1 MAKTTNWDKVKN
13 KRFEEQAAYRDVHD
27 SQNLNRGVQG
37 EISSKLGRRIA
48 SIVISVLSA
57 VVIFI
62 VGILAVN
69 IFEMW
74 NSFIGN
80 STSGSSII
88 LDGPQLSTD
97 VMSDWKLWAASI
109 VGGMLMWLIVNQRMM
124 LSWKSENSMND
135 QTDIN
140 PHTDD
145 QYVMLPEEIQ
155 RTFDWFPDAGAHSA
169 VAPSSM
175 ISHVAISK
183 KGIKSVKVA
192 KRYKKDTPITFTD
205 ADGNEVSDKA
215 LKGEIMTDPDGNTLY
230 ETVSLIDEEFGQ
242 DLFSASG
249 IPAKEKSIRK
259 PYQVVDV
266 PYNPKNA
273 DGVRENRDKLA
284 YDTVGDLINKD
295 WELPEYETQRPA
307 GAYIVDTAPV
317 NTMVLAITRAGK
329 GQTLIEPTID
339 MWTRE
344 KRQHNILVNDPK
356 GELLVKF
363 FVPATVRGYEV
374 VQFNLINS
382 MKTDIYNPL
391 GYAANAAREGDFTQA
406 AAYVENIGD
415 VFFPK
420 EGADDPMWPN
430 AANNAFKRS
439 AFGLID
445 YYLEEEKQLRRD
457 AEKHGTDPK
466 IVSQAIDDMWGKVT
480 LYNAY
485 QLFVIL
491 SAKKSADEDIIKV
504 DDDEVVSEK
513 DYLTLFFD
521 ATAKLPRNSMR
532 NLVRNTDNALRAM
545 AGSDKTIASVY
556 GIALTAMS
564 FFTDPTISTLTS
576 GKPSQNFDAQGLSFP
591 RRIGV
596 RFSPEY
602 LARYRMVGNQ
612 AIWSAYEDSGYE
624 RRLLNDGAVELSD
637 GTVLDKHGKP
647 LPEGAKKPK
656 SDSFEHSQLI
666 DTTGW
671 ARYFFDGKFKKRK
684 AYLKLEIRNP
694 ETQLLIKTFYFE
706 LELMYKTSLNGKSYV
721 KDPVLN
727 TKIVKDG
734 VLREMH
740 RRKDGKFGYRQ
751 SMVNKKYRDIL
762 SSDEDLKLI
771 KVPAFSQTT
780 VNYSERPKAVFLIT
794 PPHLMSY
801 AKLILIL
808 VKQMVDVNF
817 SSSYMTKS
825 NQKPLYK
832 TRYMLDELGNLQ
844 SEGHGIPA
852 LQTMLSI
859 GLGQEQQFTLIL
871 QTLQQLRD
879 VYGDSVDKIIQGNTN
894 NIVFLKSTDD
904 AMLETLSKL
913 SGKTH
918 ESLVESKTITRDNER
933 MLNQNEG
940 RISYTMA
947 TKERPVI
954 RFEDLLFMAERNSV
968 VYRAGSNPIWNR
980 NRTILPMSWRLN
992 ANTISLP
999 GKEFSLQTVPTLS
1012 SAMEFDIKKNQPD
1025 FYKMLDKRL
1034 KQARLFDSTRQRYME
1049 VYNYS
1054 EHEMEQ
1060 LDEDVLSD
1068 ELMDSINFR
1077 ISNATAS
1084 GSNGEAEDWQQAGY
1098 SSKEDYIQ
1106 ALMEEQYSTGGN
1118 DLAIS
1123 ALPNTEL
1130 TESVAEIQTKVD
1142 SHNELKYGNGLLSY
1156 SMFISEAGQINGQLH
1171 RLLSEAYQD
1180 SIAHFERDPQFRVD
1194 PNTKELFDAN
1204 RNVIY
1209 VKSMLGVNRE
1219 DYDRIVNEESNEN
1232 SRVFG
1237 EDSVSEST
1245 LTFEV
1250 TDDFVRYLTSL
1261 NSWSGIANGRFDAKV
1276 SALYRNQK
1284 MF

>member
-1 MAKTTNWDKVKN
+1 MAKKTNWDKVKDR
-13 KRFEEQAAYRDVHD
+13 RFEDQAAYRDVHD
-27 SQNLNRGVQG
+27 SQNLNRGAQG
-37 EISSKLGRRIA
+37 DISSKTGRRVAAIL
-48 SIVISVLSA
+48 I
-57 VVIFI
+57 
-62 VGILAVN
+62 GILAVFVIFFVCIVAINIWTLWNDLITPSDDGSN
-69 IFEMW
+69 IFM
-74 NSFIGN
+74 N
-80 STSGSSII
+80 
-88 LDGPQLSTD
+88 GPNFSTD
-97 VMSDWKLWAASI
+97 MMTSWKVWMVSL
-109 VGGMLMWLIVNQRMM
+109 VGGLLMWLIMNQKMM
-124 LSWKSENSMND
+124 LSWESENSMND

-155 RTFDWFPDAGAHSA
+155 RAFDWFPDAGAHSA

-175 ISHVAISK
+175 ISHIAIDK
-183 KGIKSVKVA
+183 KGIKSVKVP
-192 KRYKKDTPITFTD
+192 KRYKKDTVLKFID
-205 ADGNEVSDKA
+205 DDGNEVTEKM
-215 LKGEIMTDPDGNTLY
+215 LKGEIMTDDDGETIY
-230 ETVSLIDEEFGQ
+230 EKVPLIDEEFGQ
-242 DLFSASG
+242 ELFSASG
-249 IPAKEKSIRK
+249 IPAKEKDIRK
-259 PYQVVDV
+259 PYQVVKV
-266 PYNPKNA
+266 PYNPKNEE
-273 DGVRENRDKLA
+273 GVREDRDKLA
-284 YDTVGDLINKD
+284 YDTVGDLINND
-295 WELPEYETQRPA
+295 WEFPEYETQRPA

-466 IVSQAIDDMWGKVT
+466 IVAQAIDDMWGKVT

-491 SAKKSADEDIIKV
+491 SAKKSSDESIIKI
-504 DDDEVVSEK
+504 DEDEVVKEK

-591 RRIGV
+591 RRVGV

-602 LARYRMVGNQ
+602 MARNRVTGNQ
-612 AIWSAYEDSGYE
+612 AIWSAYEDSSFK
-624 RRLLNDGAVELSD
+624 RKLLNGGAVELDD
-637 GTVLDKHGKP
+637 GTVLDKHGEP
-647 LPEGAKKPK
+647 LPKDAKKPK
-656 SDSFEHSQLI
+656 ADDFEHKQLI

-727 TKIVKDG
+727 TKIIKDG
-734 VLREMH
+734 VLRELH
-740 RRKDGKFGYRQ
+740 KRKDGKFGYRQ
-751 SMVNKKYRDIL
+751 TMVDKRYREIL
-762 SSDEDLKLI
+762 SKDDELKVV
-771 KVPAFSQTT
+771 KVPAFTQTT
-780 VNYSERPKAVFLIT
+780 VNYTERPKMVFLIT

-817 SSSYMTKS
+817 SGSYMTKS

-933 MLNQNEG
+933 ILNRNEG
-940 RISYTMA
+940 KISYTMA

-992 ANTISLP
+992 ANTIKLP

-1025 FYKMLDKRL
+1025 FYAMLDKRL
-1034 KQARLFDSTRQRYME
+1034 KQAQLVDQIRQRYQE
-1049 VYNYS
+1049 VYAYS

-1068 ELMDSINFR
+1068 ELMDAINSITGV
-1077 ISNATAS
+1077 SDHDDV
-1084 GSNGEAEDWQQAGY
+1084 GDEPMWQQAGY
-1098 SSKEDYIQ
+1098 SS
-1106 ALMEEQYSTGGN
+1106 EEAYYMDLQQEQNSMGGN
-1118 DLAIS
+1118 DLAL
-1123 ALPNTEL
+1123 AGKPNVEL
-1130 TESVAEIQTKVD
+1130 EEEVAMLDQQVN
-1142 SHNELKYGNGLLSY
+1142 SHNQLIYGNGLLSY
-1156 SMFISEAGQINGQLH
+1156 SMFMSEAGQVNGQLN

-1180 SIAHFERDPQFRVD
+1180 SIAHFERDTRFRVD
-1194 PNTKELFDAN
+1194 PDTKELYDAN
-1204 RNVIY
+1204 RNTLF
-1209 VKSMLGVNRE
+1209 VKSLLGVNRA
-1219 DYDRIVNEESNEN
+1219 DYERLSKETEEEN

-1237 EDSVSEST
+1237 EDEANQNT

-1250 TDDFVRYLTSL
+1250 TDDFIRYLVSL
-1261 NSWSGIANGRFDAKV
+1261 DTWSDIANGRFDAKV
-1276 SALYRNQK
+1276 GALYRNQK